1 MMENVTRD
9 HLFTERLGLWL
20 KAAPDE
26 RDYAEGCTMF
36 LQLTGRVVMYKN
48 LLAVRDMPRLE
59 TELQAKYDYRVRGLT
74 HDQVT
79 EMSAH
84 VEKIA
89 ENLELSDETKADA
102 CSLNSRPSSLDCTRP
117 SSLDFKR
124 GKRPDH
130 DTLPPEIQAL
140 YVENLSVLRR
150 MREVHMRLRSLSLVD
165 HPCPDSERYPFLK
178 ELIEL
183 DKKYRGNWKTY
194 DEYEASVK
202 TE

>member
-1 MMENVTRD
+1 MEKIARD

-20 KAAPDE
+20 KATPDE
-26 RDYAEGCTMF
+26 RDYSEGCKMF

-59 TELQAKYDYRVRGLT
+59 TELQAKYDFRVRGLT

-79 EMSAH
+79 EMSVH

-89 ENLELSDETKADA
+89 ESLELSDDREAEG
-102 CSLNSRPSSLDCTRP
+102 CSLNSRP

-130 DTLPPEIQAL
+130 DTLPPEIQFL

-150 MREVHMRLRSLSLVD
+150 MREVHLRLRSLSLVD

-178 ELIEL
+178 ELIGL
-183 DKKYRGNWKTY
+183 DKKYRGNWKAY

>member
-1 MMENVTRD
+1 MENINRD
-9 HLFTERLGLWL
+9 HRFTERLGLWL

-26 RDYAEGCTMF
+26 RDYTEGCTMF

-59 TELQAKYDYRVRGLT
+59 TELQAKYDFRVRGLT
-74 HDQVT
+74 HDQVS

-89 ENLELSDETKADA
+89 EHLELGDERKADA
-102 CSLNSRPSSLDCTRP
+102 CSLNARP

-150 MREVHMRLRSLSLVD
+150 MREVHLRLRSLSLVD

-178 ELIEL
+178 ELIGL
-183 DKKYRGNWKTY
+183 DKKYRGNWKAY
-194 DEYEASVK
+194 DEYEASAK

>member
-1 MMENVTRD
+1 MEKIKRD
-9 HLFTERLGLWL
+9 HRFTERLGLWL

-59 TELQAKYDYRVRGLT
+59 TELQAKYDFRVRGLT
-74 HDQVT
+74 HVQVS

-84 VEKIA
+84 VEKIV
-89 ENLELSDETKADA
+89 ESLELSDDRETGS
-102 CSLNSRPSSLDCTRP
+102 CSLNSRP

-130 DTLPPEIQAL
+130 DTLPPDIQAL

-150 MREVHMRLRSLSLVD
+150 MREVHLRLRSLSLVD

-183 DKKYRGNWKTY
+183 DKKYRGNWKAY

>member
-1 MMENVTRD
+1 MQCDTR
-9 HLFTERLGLWL
+9 FTERLGLWL
-20 KAAPDE
+20 KAASDE

-59 TELQAKYDYRVRGLT
+59 TELQAKYDFRVRGLT
-74 HDQVT
+74 HDQVS

-84 VEKIA
+84 VEKIV
-89 ENLELSDETKADA
+89 ESLELSDAGEAESS
-102 CSLNSRPSSLDCTRP
+102 SLNSRP

-130 DTLPPEIQAL
+130 DTLPSEIQAL

-150 MREVHMRLRSLSLVD
+150 MREVHLRLRSLSLVD

-178 ELIEL
+178 ELIGL
-183 DKKYRGNWKTY
+183 DKKYRGNWKAY
-194 DEYEASVK
+194 DEYETSVK

>member
-1 MMENVTRD
+1 MEKIARD

-20 KAAPDE
+20 KATPDE
-26 RDYAEGCTMF
+26 RDYSEGCKMF

-59 TELQAKYDYRVRGLT
+59 TELQAKYDFRVRGLT

-79 EMSAH
+79 EMSVH

-89 ENLELSDETKADA
+89 ESLELSNERPSPDD
-102 CSLNSRPSSLDCTRP
+102 SLNSKPSSLDC
-117 SSLDFKR
+117 KR

-130 DTLPPEIQAL
+130 DTLLPEIQAH

-150 MREVHMRLRSLSLVD
+150 MREVHLRLRSLSLVD

-183 DKKYRGNWKTY
+183 DKKYRGNWKAY

>member
-1 MMENVTRD
+1 MEKVTRD
-9 HLFTERLGLWL
+9 HMFTERLGLWL

-59 TELQAKYDYRVRGLT
+59 AELQAKYDFRVRGLT
-74 HDQVT
+74 HDQVS

-84 VEKIA
+84 VEKIV
-89 ENLELSDETKADA
+89 ESLDLNDEKNVAG

-150 MREVHMRLRSLSLVD
+150 MREVHLRLRSLSLVD

-178 ELIEL
+178 ELIGL
-183 DKKYRGNWKTY
+183 DKKYRGNWKAY
-194 DEYEASVK
+194 DEYEASSK
-202 TE
+202 SE

>member
-1 MMENVTRD
+1 MEKVTRD

-20 KAAPDE
+20 KAAPDA

-48 LLAVRDMPRLE
+48 LLAVHDMPRLE
-59 TELQAKYDYRVRGLT
+59 TELQAKYDFRVRGLT

-89 ENLELSDETKADA
+89 ESLELSDETKAGA
-102 CSLNSRPSSLDCTRP
+102 CSLNSRP

-150 MREVHMRLRSLSLVD
+150 MREVHLRLRSLSLVD

-178 ELIEL
+178 ELIGL
-183 DKKYRGNWKTY
+183 DKKYRGNWKAY
-194 DEYEASVK
+194 DEYEAFVK
-202 TE
+202 SE

>member
-1 MMENVTRD
+1 MGHD
-9 HLFTERLGLWL
+9 HRFTERLGLWL
-20 KAAPDE
+20 KAVPDE

-48 LLAVRDMPRLE
+48 LLAVHDMPRLE
-59 TELQAKYDYRVRGLT
+59 TELQAKYDFRVRGLT
-74 HDQVT
+74 HDQVS

-89 ENLELSDETKADA
+89 ESLELSVERPSPDD
-102 CSLNSRPSSLDCTRP
+102 SLNSKP

-150 MREVHMRLRSLSLVD
+150 MREVHLRLRSLSLVD

-178 ELIEL
+178 ELIGL
-183 DKKYRGNWKTY
+183 DKKYRGNWKAY
-194 DEYEASVK
+194 DEYEAFVK
-202 TE
+202 SE

>member
-1 MMENVTRD
+1 MENIKRD
-9 HLFTERLGLWL
+9 HRFTERLGLWL

-59 TELQAKYDYRVRGLT
+59 TELQAKYDFRVRGLT

-84 VEKIA
+84 VEKIV
-89 ENLELSDETKADA
+89 ESLELSDDREADS
-102 CSLNSRPSSLDCTRP
+102 CSLNSRPSSP
-117 SSLDFKR
+117 DFKR
-124 GKRPDH
+124 GKRTDH
-130 DTLPPEIQAL
+130 DNLPPEIQAL

-150 MREVHMRLRSLSLVD
+150 MREVHLRLRSLSLVD

-178 ELIEL
+178 ELIGL
-183 DKKYRGNWKTY
+183 DKKYRGNWKAY

>member
-1 MMENVTRD
+1 MENVTRD

-26 RDYAEGCTMF
+26 RDYADGCTMF

-59 TELQAKYDYRVRGLT
+59 TELQAKYDFRVRGLT

-79 EMSAH
+79 EMSVH

-89 ENLELSDETKADA
+89 ENLELSDERPSPDG
-102 CSLNSRPSSLDCTRP
+102 SLNSKPSSLDCTRP
-117 SSLDFKR
+117 SSLDCKR

-150 MREVHMRLRSLSLVD
+150 MREVHLRLRSLSLVD

-183 DKKYRGNWKTY
+183 DKKYRGNWKAY
-194 DEYEASVK
+194 DEYETSVK
-202 TE
+202 SE

>member
-1 MMENVTRD
+1 MENVTRD

-20 KAAPDE
+20 KAAPDA
-26 RDYAEGCTMF
+26 RDYSEGCKMF

-48 LLAVRDMPRLE
+48 LLTVHDMPRLE
-59 TELQAKYDYRVRGLT
+59 TELQAKYDFRVRGLT

-79 EMSAH
+79 EMSAR

-89 ENLELSDETKADA
+89 ESLELSNERPSPDG
-102 CSLNSRPSSLDCTRP
+102 SLNSKP

-183 DKKYRGNWKTY
+183 DKKYRGNWKAY
-194 DEYEASVK
+194 DEYEASSK
-202 TE
+202 SE

>member
-1 MMENVTRD
+1 MEKVTRD

-26 RDYAEGCTMF
+26 RDYSEGCKMF

-48 LLAVRDMPRLE
+48 LLAVRNMPRLE
-59 TELQAKYDYRVRGLT
+59 TELQAKYDFRVRGLT
-74 HDQVT
+74 HGQVT

-89 ENLELSDETKADA
+89 ESLESSVERPSPDG
-102 CSLNSRPSSLDCTRP
+102 SLNSKP

-130 DTLPPEIQAL
+130 DTLPPEIQSL

-150 MREVHMRLRSLSLVD
+150 MREVHMRLRTLSLVD

-183 DKKYRGNWKTY
+183 DKKYRGNWKAY

-202 TE
+202 SE

>member
-1 MMENVTRD
+1 MGHD
-9 HLFTERLGLWL
+9 HRFTERLGLWL
-20 KAAPDE
+20 KAVPDE

-48 LLAVRDMPRLE
+48 LLAVHDMPRLE
-59 TELQAKYDYRVRGLT
+59 TELQAKYDFRVRGLT
-74 HDQVT
+74 HDQVS

-89 ENLELSDETKADA
+89 ESLELSVERPSPDD
-102 CSLNSRPSSLDCTRP
+102 SLNSKP

-150 MREVHMRLRSLSLVD
+150 MREVHLRLRSLSLVD

-178 ELIEL
+178 ELIGL
-183 DKKYRGNWKTY
+183 DKKYRGNWKAY
-194 DEYEASVK
+194 DEYEASSK
-202 TE
+202 SE

>member
-1 MMENVTRD
+1 MEKVTRD

-20 KAAPDE
+20 KASPDE

-59 TELQAKYDYRVRGLT
+59 TELQAKYDFRVRGLT
-74 HDQVT
+74 HGQVT

-84 VEKIA
+84 VEKIV
-89 ENLELSDETKADA
+89 ESLELSDDREAEG
-102 CSLNSRPSSLDCTRP
+102 CSLNARP

-150 MREVHMRLRSLSLVD
+150 MREVHLRLRSLSLVD

-178 ELIEL
+178 ELIGI
-183 DKKYRGNWKTY
+183 DKKYRGNWKAY
-194 DEYEASVK
+194 DEYEAFVK

>member
-1 MMENVTRD
+1 
-9 HLFTERLGLWL
+9 
-20 KAAPDE
+20 
-26 RDYAEGCTMF
+26 MF

-59 TELQAKYDYRVRGLT
+59 TELQAKYDFRVRGLT

-89 ENLELSDETKADA
+89 ESLELSDDREVES
-102 CSLNSRPSSLDCTRP
+102 CSLNSRP

-130 DTLPPEIQAL
+130 DTLPPEIQSL

-150 MREVHMRLRSLSLVD
+150 MREVHLRLRSLSLVD

-178 ELIEL
+178 ELIGL
-183 DKKYRGNWKTY
+183 DKKYRGNWKAY
-194 DEYEASVK
+194 DEYEAFVK
-202 TE
+202 SE

>member
-1 MMENVTRD
+1 MEKITRD

-48 LLAVRDMPRLE
+48 LLAVRNMPRLE
-59 TELQAKYDYRVRGLT
+59 TELQAKYDFRVRGLT

-89 ENLELSDETKADA
+89 ESLELSDDREVES
-102 CSLNSRPSSLDCTRP
+102 CSLNSRP

-150 MREVHMRLRSLSLVD
+150 MREVHLRLRSLSLVD

-178 ELIEL
+178 ELIGL
-183 DKKYRGNWKTY
+183 DKKYRGNWKAY
-194 DEYEASVK
+194 DEYEASSK
-202 TE
+202 SE

>member
-1 MMENVTRD
+1 MENINRD
-9 HLFTERLGLWL
+9 HRFTERLGLWL

-26 RDYAEGCTMF
+26 RDYTEGCIMF

-59 TELQAKYDYRVRGLT
+59 TELQAKYDFRVRSLT
-74 HDQVT
+74 HDQVS
-79 EMSAH
+79 EMSAL
-84 VEKIA
+84 VEKIV
-89 ENLELSDETKADA
+89 EHLELGDERKADA
-102 CSLNSRPSSLDCTRP
+102 CSLNARP

-140 YVENLSVLRR
+140 YVESLSVLRR
-150 MREVHMRLRSLSLVD
+150 MREGHLRLRSLSLVD

-178 ELIEL
+178 ELIGL
-183 DKKYRGNWKTY
+183 DKKYRGNWKAY
-194 DEYEASVK
+194 DEYVATVK

>member
-1 MMENVTRD
+1 MGHD
-9 HLFTERLGLWL
+9 HRFTERLGLWL
-20 KAAPDE
+20 KAVPDE

-48 LLAVRDMPRLE
+48 LLAVHDMPRLE
-59 TELQAKYDYRVRGLT
+59 TELQAKYDFRVRGLT
-74 HDQVT
+74 HDQVS

-89 ENLELSDETKADA
+89 ESLELSVERPSPDD
-102 CSLNSRPSSLDCTRP
+102 SLNSKP

-130 DTLPPEIQAL
+130 DTLPSEIQAL

-150 MREVHMRLRSLSLVD
+150 MREVHLRLRSLSLVD

-178 ELIEL
+178 ELIGL
-183 DKKYRGNWKTY
+183 DKKYRGNWKAY
-194 DEYEASVK
+194 DEYEASSK
-202 TE
+202 SE

>member
-1 MMENVTRD
+1 MENIKRD
-9 HLFTERLGLWL
+9 HRFTERLGLWL

-26 RDYAEGCTMF
+26 RDYTEGCIMF

-59 TELQAKYDYRVRGLT
+59 TELQAKYDFRVRGLT
-74 HDQVT
+74 HDQVS

-84 VEKIA
+84 VEKIV
-89 ENLELSDETKADA
+89 ESLELSNERKADS
-102 CSLNSRPSSLDCTRP
+102 CSLNSRPSSLD
-117 SSLDFKR
+117 SKR

-150 MREVHMRLRSLSLVD
+150 MREVHLRLRSLSLVD

-178 ELIEL
+178 ELIGL
-183 DKKYRGNWKTY
+183 DKKYRGNWKAY
-194 DEYEASVK
+194 DEYEASSK
-202 TE
+202 SE

>member
-1 MMENVTRD
+1 MEKITRD

-20 KAAPDE
+20 KAASDE
-26 RDYAEGCTMF
+26 RDYTEGCTMF

-59 TELQAKYDYRVRGLT
+59 TELQAKYDFRVRGLT
-74 HDQVT
+74 HDQVS

-84 VEKIA
+84 VEKIV
-89 ENLELSDETKADA
+89 ENLELSDDREADA
-102 CSLNSRPSSLDCTRP
+102 CSLNSQPSSLDCTRP

-150 MREVHMRLRSLSLVD
+150 MREVHLRLRSLSLVD

-178 ELIEL
+178 ELIGL
-183 DKKYRGNWKTY
+183 DKKYRGNWKAY
-194 DEYEASVK
+194 DEYETSVK
-202 TE
+202 PE

>member
-1 MMENVTRD
+1 MGHD
-9 HLFTERLGLWL
+9 HRFTERLGLWL
-20 KAAPDE
+20 KAVPDE

-48 LLAVRDMPRLE
+48 LLAVHDMPRLE
-59 TELQAKYDYRVRGLT
+59 TELQAKYDFRVRGLT
-74 HDQVT
+74 HDQVSK
-79 EMSAH
+79 MSAH

-89 ENLELSDETKADA
+89 ESLELSVERPSPDD
-102 CSLNSRPSSLDCTRP
+102 SLNSKP

-150 MREVHMRLRSLSLVD
+150 MREVHLRLRSLSLVD

-178 ELIEL
+178 ELIGL
-183 DKKYRGNWKTY
+183 DKKYRGNWKAY
-194 DEYEASVK
+194 DEYEASSK
-202 TE
+202 SE

>member
-1 MMENVTRD
+1 MQCDTR
-9 HLFTERLGLWL
+9 FTERLGLWL
-20 KAAPDE
+20 KAASDE

-48 LLAVRDMPRLE
+48 LLAVHDMPRLE
-59 TELQAKYDYRVRGLT
+59 TELQAKYDFRVRGLT

-89 ENLELSDETKADA
+89 ESLELSDDREVES
-102 CSLNSRPSSLDCTRP
+102 CSLNSRP

-150 MREVHMRLRSLSLVD
+150 MREVHLRLRSLSLVD

-178 ELIEL
+178 ELIGL
-183 DKKYRGNWKTY
+183 DKKYRGNWKAY
-194 DEYEASVK
+194 DEYEASSK
-202 TE
+202 SE

>member
-1 MMENVTRD
+1 MEKVTRD
-9 HLFTERLGLWL
+9 HLFTERLGQWL

-59 TELQAKYDYRVRGLT
+59 TELQAKYDFRVRGLT
-74 HDQVT
+74 HDQVS

-89 ENLELSDETKADA
+89 ESLELSDDREVES
-102 CSLNSRPSSLDCTRP
+102 CSLNARP

-150 MREVHMRLRSLSLVD
+150 MREVHLRLRSLSLVD

-178 ELIEL
+178 ELIGL
-183 DKKYRGNWKTY
+183 DKKYRGNWKAY
-194 DEYEASVK
+194 DEYEAFVK
-202 TE
+202 SE

>member
-1 MMENVTRD
+1 MENIKRD
-9 HLFTERLGLWL
+9 HRFTERLGLWL

-59 TELQAKYDYRVRGLT
+59 TELQAKYDFRVRGLT
-74 HDQVT
+74 HDQVS

-84 VEKIA
+84 VEKIV
-89 ENLELSDETKADA
+89 ECLELSDDRKADA
-102 CSLNSRPSSLDCTRP
+102 CSLNPRPSYLA
-117 SSLDFKR
+117 FKR

-130 DTLPPEIQAL
+130 DTLPPAIQAL

-150 MREVHMRLRSLSLVD
+150 MREVHLRLRSLSLVD

-178 ELIEL
+178 ELIGL
-183 DKKYRGNWKTY
+183 DKKYRGNWKAY
-194 DEYEASVK
+194 DEYVASAK